1 MEGNAGAYTVNN
13 PGKSATMYAADPG
26 KRGSESIEGQGV
38 GSMQY
43 QGSGMAPHEPLHP
56 SASGSAGNG
65 GFGGEDSCGCEEE
78 SAENNMGRQGEMGNG
93 VNPQGMYGSA
103 PQGGGVNPQGMYG
116 SVPQGG
122 GVNPQGMYGSA
133 PLGGGVNPQGMYGS
147 APLGGGVNPQGM
159 YGSAPQGGGVNPQGM
174 YGSVPQGGG
183 VNPQGMY
190 GSAPLGGGVNPQGMY
205 GSAPQGGGVNPQG
218 MYGSAP
224 LGGGVY
230 PQGMYGSAP
239 QGGGVNPQGVPVQ
252 NMYSQESQSAVGDM
266 NRFGQYLGVI
276 NDIASGKTP
285 ELPEV
290 AQMVQQAP
298 GDFWKG
304 AIVGVAAGLLLT
316 SESVR
321 NGLGS
326 VIGAVFSGVG
336 REQDAEEKEEERD

>member
-116 SVPQGG
+116 S
-122 GVNPQGMYGSA
+122 
-133 PLGGGVNPQGMYGS
+133 

-174 YGSVPQGGG
+174 YGS
-183 VNPQGMY
+183 
-190 GSAPLGGGVNPQGMY
+190 APLGGGVYPQGMY